1 MRVKLKPGADARGKR
16 RARLGQQI
24 VERLPRLLGLEKL
37 SQCPVAA
44 IGHPGVECVNRV
56 VPRGL
61 GVEREPHHRL
71 VVAHQRDR
79 LIGADPRFR
88 AHRKFDRAET
98 VGSAVD
104 EIAEK
109 DDRALVAQLGLPG
122 RLVDERAEKIASP
135 VNVAHGE
142 NLRLRAHAQRQR
154 KPSTLDHHRHETT
167 PGSTGTGGKHCTPAP
182 ARARIAPM
190 FLEFFANLR
199 QAHVPATPREY
210 LDLMRALEDDLA
222 RMSVDEFYRLARV
235 LLVKDERN
243 LDKFDVVFA
252 ATFKG
257 VFSVSAAVETRDLP
271 EEWLRRMMER
281 YLSPEERAQIEKL
294 GFDKLMET
302 LRQRLA
308 EQKGRHQG
316 GSKWIGTGG
325 TSPFGAY
332 GDNPEGVRI
341 GQDKGRR
348 GSAVKVWDKREFKD
362 FDGDAELGPRNIK
375 LALRRLRQ
383 FAREGMAEELD
394 LDGTIRSTAD
404 KGYID
409 VQLRPERRN
418 AVKVLLFLDV
428 GGSMDWHVEA
438 AEQLFSAA
446 KSQFKRLD
454 HFYFHNCLYESVWK
468 NNRRRH
474 DKRVPT
480 RDLINSY
487 RRDYRVVF
495 VGDASMS
502 PYEIMA
508 PGGSV
513 EHLNPEPGRVWLER
527 AILAWPRSVWINP
540 TPPSAWDHSLSTTMI
555 GEIFQHRMFPLTS
568 DGVEAAMRALAA

>member
-1 MRVKLKPGADARGKR
+1 MCRRR
-16 RARLGQQI
+16 RANISTSCARL
-24 VERLPRLLGLEKL
+24 K
-37 SQCPVAA
+37 A
-44 IGHPGVECVNRV
+44 I
-56 VPRGL
+56 
-61 GVEREPHHRL
+61 
-71 VVAHQRDR
+71 
-79 LIGADPRFR
+79 
-88 AHRKFDRAET
+88 
-98 VGSAVD
+98 S
-104 EIAEK
+104 
-109 DDRALVAQLGLPG
+109 
-122 RLVDERAEKIASP
+122 
-135 VNVAHGE
+135 
-142 NLRLRAHAQRQR
+142 
-154 KPSTLDHHRHETT
+154 LD
-167 PGSTGTGGKHCTPAP
+167 
-182 ARARIAPM
+182 
-190 FLEFFANLR
+190 
-199 QAHVPATPREY
+199 
-210 LDLMRALEDDLA
+210 
-222 RMSVDEFYRLARV
+222 MSIDEFYRLARA

-243 LDKFDVVFA
+243 LDRFDVVFA

-257 VFSVSAAVETRDLP
+257 VLTLAAAVEARELP
-271 EEWLRRMMER
+271 EEWLRRMAEK
-281 YLSPEERAQIEKL
+281 YLSPEERAEIEKL

-332 GDNPEGVRI
+332 GDHPEGVRI

-348 GSAVKVWDKREFKD
+348 GSAVKVWDRREFKD
-362 FDGDAELGPRNIK
+362 FDGEAELGPRNIK
-375 LALRRLRQ
+375 LALRRLRR
-383 FAREGMAEELD
+383 FAREGAAEELD

-409 VQLRPERRN
+409 VLLRPERRN

-446 KSQFKRLD
+446 KSQFKRLE

-474 DKRVPT
+474 DERAST

-502 PYEIMA
+502 PHEIMA

-527 AILAWPRSVWINP
+527 AILAWPRTVWINP
-540 TPPSAWDHSLSTTMI
+540 TPQSQWSLFAFDDDDRGHLPASHVPADARRRRS
-555 GEIFQHRMFPLTS
+555 GDAGAGRLSPAY
-568 DGVEAAMRALAA
+568 GVTP